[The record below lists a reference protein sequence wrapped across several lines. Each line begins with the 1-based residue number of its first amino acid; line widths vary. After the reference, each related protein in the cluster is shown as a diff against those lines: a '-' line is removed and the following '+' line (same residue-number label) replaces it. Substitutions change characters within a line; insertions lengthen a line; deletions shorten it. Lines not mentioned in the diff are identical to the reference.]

1 MAATFLQLPE
11 ALGGVRFGPFQGIIK
26 VGSDPSQC
34 SLSLDPTQGVHPVH
48 ATLTPQASG
57 TYVLAPSL
65 PEAGVFL
72 QPKGQTH
79 LWPVRSPVSASP
91 GDVVV
96 FGTPMGPRFEIQC
109 DTSSAPAEEGKPGLA
124 KRSASEVQRQVS
136 ARILST
142 PGPIREVYH
151 MVHRIRSGSF
161 NNPRT
166 LVMFGVGAVTLLA
179 AGTVSCSGIG
189 YYLMHYVVK

>member
-26 VGSDPSQC
+26 IGSDPSQC
-34 SLSLDPTQGVHPVH
+34 SLSLDPTHGVHPVH
-48 ATLTPQASG
+48 ATLTPQTSG

-109 DTSSAPAEEGKPGLA
+109 DAPPDRPDKGPPGLA
-124 KRSASEVQRQVS
+124 ERSASEMQRQMS
-136 ARILST
+136 ARLLST

-166 LVMFGVGAVTLLA
+166 IVMLLAGAFTLLA
-179 AGTVSCSGIG
+179 AGTASCSGVG